1 MIKKI
6 VVIIMS
12 ILLILPILASC
23 GNKENTETTDFNTI
37 DISSVYEKYSS
48 KIDSTDNLLVYLP
61 VVTNK
66 KITSVDI
73 GNYIINTYKKDPLDT
88 KSKLSIELK
97 IDENQDELNSEY
109 KDYYISFVKLKI
121 EFENVDDFDNFR
133 RIEFEETELFV
144 NNEVEQIKIDYNYQY
159 LEIDIVNLDPLM
171 IDWNMRNILKK
182 SKIQRIIDSM

>member
-48 KIDSTDNLLVYLP
+48 KIDSNDNLLVYLP